1 MLFLT
6 GAASVNEALGS
17 ALGTVASD
25 MTGAVSTVLPIAVPV
40 MGAILVIG
48 FGIKLFKKFSK

>member
-17 ALGTVASD
+17 ALSTVASD
-25 MTGAVSTVLPIAVPV
+25 MTGAVSTVLPIAAPV
-40 MGAILVIG
+40 MAAILVVT
-48 FGIKLFKKFSK
+48 FGIKLFKKMGK

>member
-6 GAASVNEALGS
+6 GVASVNEALGS

-25 MTGAVSTVLPIAVPV
+25 MTGAVSTVLPIAIPV
-40 MGAILVIG
+40 MGAILVVG